1 MCGINGIISKK
12 GSKEENLK
20 IIKAMNNKIIHRGP
34 NAEGIFANDNVAL
47 GHRRLSI
54 IDLEGGN
61 QPIYNE
67 DKTIKVVF
75 NGEIYNYQE
84 LKKELTNHNF
94 KTNSD
99 TEVLVHAY
107 EEWGFKFLTKLRGMF
122 AFALYDEKENIV
134 LLARDHFGIK
144 PLYYYQTKNTIL
156 FASEIKSLMVHPEFK
171 KELNKEM
178 LGAYLTFSFTPGE
191 RTFFKN
197 VYKLPAGSFMLIN
210 TQTHR
215 KEIEKYFDLTFS
227 NTDKSF
233 ENVVDEISTT
243 MKDSVK
249 HHLISD
255 VEVGSF
261 LSSGID
267 SSYLV
272 SLAKPDKTYTVG
284 YTDKKYSEINN
295 AKDLC
300 KKLGINNTSSII
312 TKEDYFKAI
321 PNVFYHMDEPT
332 TDACSIAV
340 YFLSKLASRDVKVVL
355 SGEGADEFFGG
366 YNSYDDHPYTKL
378 PLWIRKIIGGIC
390 KFLPKNKYTRYLI
403 RRGLSLEEG
412 YVSINRNFYDDELKD
427 ILNFNDYLKNNEITK
442 DTYEEHKNDSELNK
456 KLAIDIKYWLPD
468 NVLNIVDKMT
478 MAFSLESRVPFTDIQ
493 VFEISRKLNMN
504 HKIREGQTKAALRQA
519 AKKVIPNDSYKK
531 KKLGFPVPIREWI
544 KEDIFY
550 NDIKETFNMDIAN
563 ELFKKENILKLLED
577 HKNNI
582 KDNYRKIWAIYS
594 FLKWY
599 KVFFIDNLD
608 SYNEKYLDKTTKVTN
623 IKPHKVHIN

>member
-1 MCGINGIISKK
+1 MCGINGILTKRGKK
-12 GSKEENLK
+12 DENLK
-20 IIKAMNNKIIHRGP
+20 NIKKMNKMIVHRGP
-34 NAEGIFANDNVAL
+34 NAEGVFSSDLVAL

-67 DKTIKVVF
+67 DGKIMIVY
-75 NGEIYNYQE
+75 NGELYNYKE
-84 LKKELTNHNF
+84 LKEELKEYKF

-99 TEVLVHAY
+99 TEVLLHAY
-107 EEWGFKFLTKLRGMF
+107 EKWGFKCLTKLRGMF
-122 AFALYDEKENIV
+122 AFAIYDQTENYV
-134 LLARDHFGIK
+134 FLARDHFGIK
-144 PLYYYQTKNTIL
+144 PLYYYQTDNTIL
-156 FASEIKSLMVHPEFK
+156 FSSEIKSLLVHPSFV

-191 RTFFKN
+191 NTFFKD
-197 VYKLPAGSFMLIN
+197 VFKLPAGSYMTIN
-210 TQTHR
+210 PENHSMQINR
-215 KEIEKYFDLTFS
+215 YYDLSFS
-227 NTDKSF
+227 KSDKSF
-233 ENVVDEISTT
+233 EKMVDDISDS

-284 YTDKKYSEINN
+284 YNDKKYSEIDN

-300 KKLGINNTSSII
+300 DKLGINNTSSLI

-321 PNVFYHMDEPT
+321 PYVFYHMDEPT
-332 TDACSIAV
+332 TDACSVAV
-340 YFLSKLASRDVKVVL
+340 YFLSKLASKDVKVVL

-378 PLWIRKIIGGIC
+378 PLWFRKIVRGIC
-390 KFLPKNKYTRYLI
+390 LILPKNKYTRYLI

-427 ILNFNDYLKNNEITK
+427 VLNFKDYIKNIDITRK
-442 DTYEEHKNDSELNK
+442 TYEEFKDESELNK
-456 KLAIDIKYWLPD
+456 KLAIDIRYWLPD

-478 MAFSLESRVPFTDIQ
+478 MAFSLESRVPFTDIE
-493 VFEISRKLNMN
+493 VYEVAKKLNMEY
-504 HKIREGQTKAALRQA
+504 KIRNGQTKASLREA
-519 AKKVIPNDSYKK
+519 AKKVIPNESYKK

-550 NDIKETFNMDIAN
+550 NDIKETFEMDIAD
-563 ELFKKENILKLLED
+563 ELFKKDKIMKLLED
-577 HKNNI
+577 HKNGVR
-582 KDNYRKIWAIYS
+582 DNYRKVWAIYS

-599 KVFFIDNLD
+599 KVFFIDDLK
-608 SYNEKYLDKTTKVTN
+608 SYSK
-623 IKPHKVHIN
+623 